1 MVSVCSDVGFSKEP
15 LVKFVKSFNDCKAFV
30 LGLVVSLFCG
40 VKAFGTVCDRM

>member
-15 LVKFVKSFNDCKAFV
+15 LVKFVKSFNYRKAFV

-40 VKAFGTVCDRM
+40 VKAFGTVRDRM